1 MEVNGKVKVKLLEC
15 KVIICTNSKVRKKV
29 KVKI

>member
-15 KVIICTNSKVRKKV
+15 KVIILIKVRKKV